1 MAKTKPG
8 KKDLDSYTIKGTNKI
23 VRRIVSLRTKI
34 PFVLLLLLL
43 LLFLGL
49 HSLAQTPSRFCC
61 LFVFK
66 ATLNWSFSS
75 QYDFLSFKVL
85 ACIFSNCFWL
95 LLVCVIDFWNWV
107 FCVGCYLQMVTV
119 C

>member
-34 PFVLLLLLL
+34 LFVLLLL

-49 HSLAQTPSRFCC
+49 HSPCP
-61 LFVFK
+61 
-66 ATLNWSFSS
+66 NSFP
-75 QYDFLSFKVL
+75 F
-85 ACIFSNCFWL
+85 L
-95 LLVCVIDFWNWV
+95 LLVCVQSD
-107 FCVGCYLQMVTV
+107 T
-119 C
+119 